1 MAQTIKLKRSSVQG
15 RVPGTSD
22 LDLGEVA
29 INTYDGKVYIKKDNG
44 TASIIEVGQYA
55 TGSDGYIQYNNA
67 GNTAGASFLYVDD
80 SNNRLGIGTST
91 PSAALDVVGDIEIN
105 STFTLNGEEATLA
118 TTTQTE
124 IASFSAT
131 SYGGGKFVITAKDGS
146 NRHICELLVTH
157 DGTTA
162 VATQYGSIY
171 TSTELATYN
180 VDISS
185 GNVRI
190 LATSASTNSTVYK
203 VAETLM
209 EA

>member
-1 MAQTIKLKRSSVQG
+1 MYVRRQAEGQFAFQS
-15 RVPGTSD
+15 
-22 LDLGEVA
+22 
-29 INTYDGKVYIKKDNG
+29 YYNG
-44 TASIIEVGQYA
+44 N
-55 TGSDGYIQYNNA
+55 TGSIQLQPY
-67 GNTAGASFLYVDD
+67 GGSV
-80 SNNRLGIGTST
+80 GIGTT
-91 PSAALDVVGDIEIN
+91 APSAKLDVAGDIEVN